1 MQRFIARIMAT
12 LMLLSVFGQ
21 AAAQPCAEMS
31 APTMAKATVMD
42 IDSDIDI
49 QAGHHQAV
57 DSAQTSAHCGDMPTA
72 PSPSG
77 TDRCTQS
84 SDTGVNTTGG
94 LCSASCTCC
103 PSHCATVLP
112 PVETAGIPMPRTSL
126 QVTYRDL
133 ASSAE
138 PESLIKPPRSA

>member
-1 MQRFIARIMAT
+1 
-12 LMLLSVFGQ
+12 MLLSVFGQ

-31 APTMAKATVMD
+31 AATMDMSSEAA
-42 IDSDIDI
+42 
-49 QAGHHQAV
+49 HHAPV
-57 DSAQTSAHCGDMPTA
+57 DNPQPSAHCGDMPAA
-72 PSPSG
+72 PSATSA
-77 TDRCTQS
+77 DHCAQS
-84 SDTGVNTTGG
+84 SATGMNASGEP
-94 LCSASCTCC
+94 CNASCSCC

-112 PVETAGIPMPRTSL
+112 PVETGGIPMPRTAL

>member
-1 MQRFIARIMAT
+1 MAT

-31 APTMAKATVMD
+31 AAAMATAKAMD
-42 IDSDIDI
+42 RSGE
-49 QAGHHQAV
+49 AAHHAPV
-57 DSAQTSAHCGDMPTA
+57 DNPQPSAHCGDMPAA
-72 PSPSG
+72 PSATS
-77 TDRCTQS
+77 TDHCAQS
-84 SDTGVNTTGG
+84 SATGMNATGEP
-94 LCSASCTCC
+94 CNASCSCC

-112 PVETAGIPMPRTSL
+112 PVETVGIPMPRTAL

>member
-1 MQRFIARIMAT
+1 
-12 LMLLSVFGQ
+12 MLLSVFGQ

-31 APTMAKATVMD
+31 APAMAKASVMD
-42 IDSDIDI
+42 MRGNPDSKVN
-49 QAGHHQAV
+49 ATHHQAM
-57 DSAQTSAHCGDMPTA
+57 DTAQTSAHCGDMPATS
-72 PSPSG
+72 SPSS
-77 TDRCTQS
+77 TDHCAQS
-84 SDTGVNTTGG
+84 SVTGVNTTGEP
-94 LCSASCTCC
+94 CNASCSCC

-112 PVETAGIPMPRTSL
+112 PVETAGIPMPRTAL